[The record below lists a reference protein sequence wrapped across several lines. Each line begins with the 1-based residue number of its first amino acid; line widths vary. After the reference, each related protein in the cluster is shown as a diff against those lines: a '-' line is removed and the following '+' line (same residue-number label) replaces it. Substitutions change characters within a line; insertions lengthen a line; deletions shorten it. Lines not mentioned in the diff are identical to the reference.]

1 MVYENYKVYGP
12 YLNKKDN
19 RLRCNLVFKNKMK
32 IISYP
37 KYLMEVY
44 LDRYLDKD
52 ETVDHIDGNP
62 LNNDINNLRI
72 LKRKIHCYNDAY
84 RNKDLKVKCRMCRK
98 EFIVKGSRLNDRN
111 RHNSGYFCS
120 KQCTGK
126 YGALI
131 QNGEIKKEYKPKIT
145 SDKYQVRSALEEI
158 RDVEA
163 G

>member
-37 KYLMEVY
+37 KYLIEVY

-52 ETVDHIDGNP
+52 ETVDHI
-62 LNNDINNLRI
+62 
-72 LKRKIHCYNDAY
+72 
-84 RNKDLKVKCRMCRK
+84 
-98 EFIVKGSRLNDRN
+98 DRN

-131 QNGEIKKEYKPKIT
+131 QNGEIKKEYEQKIIP
-145 SDKYQVRSALEEI
+145 DKYRVRSAPEEI
-158 RDVEA
+158 RDVEV